1 MQSLIANSHG
11 KSSGKHHPQQRSRRV
26 NRRSKRRSRL
36 IPGLEMSQLQ
46 QRQKSSSAVSISSSS
61 SDDDDGDDDENSHN
75 DDDQV
80 NEDRTSLFMKFEL
93 PLSSRLQFVGALS
106 ALRILLENEDVFG
119 NVITGTL
126 IENFIAD
133 IEKMGNALDD
143 EESLLAIERQQLKQQ
158 RQTSNRLT
166 DMEQRY
172 LAESERSANM
182 YNTTTATSR
191 SSSSS
196 MASESIREFAESLV
210 MLAIYPVLGAWSTQ
224 TTKQITEMDE
234 NTAKSAYYE
243 VLAWLKSSTTVSPIR
258 RADAGMVISA
268 LPSSSS
274 TTQPPLTPLSLSSSV
289 SIATTTKT
297 TSPRPLTYAPSDTSS
312 DNEDDTDFS
321 EDDGDDE
328 QYIMSKKVESAAERL
343 GETRRKGEEHD
354 SATVEDMMAPGR
366 PLHFAK
372 LYQGFSGRALMV
384 LRSLIHYGKV
394 PTLPFFIIILL
405 F

>member
-11 KSSGKHHPQQRSRRV
+11 KSSSKHHHQQRSRRI
-26 NRRSKRRSRL
+26 NKRSKRRSRL

-46 QRQKSSSAVSISSSS
+46 QRQKSSSATFISSS
-61 SDDDDGDDDENSHN
+61 DDDDENSHN
-75 DDDQV
+75 DDDQD

-133 IEKMGNALDD
+133 IEKMGNTLDD

-166 DMEQRY
+166 DMERCY
-172 LAESERSANM
+172 LAESERSANI
-182 YNTTTATSR
+182 YNTTTATSH

-210 MLAIYPVLGAWSTQ
+210 MLAIYPVLEAWSTQ

-234 NTAKSAYYE
+234 NTAKTAYYE

-258 RADAGMVISA
+258 RADAGTVIPV
-268 LPSSSS
+268 PSSSS
-274 TTQPPLTPLSLSSSV
+274 SIMQPPSTPLSLSSSV
-289 SIATTTKT
+289 SIATTTKAR
-297 TSPRPLTYAPSDTSS
+297 SPRPLTYAPSDTSS
-312 DNEDDTDFS
+312 DSEDDTDFS
-321 EDDGDDE
+321 EDYGDDE

-354 SATVEDMMAPGR
+354 SATVEDMMAAGR

-394 PTLPFFIIILL
+394 PTTFFFVLVYL
-405 F
+405 HVAK